1 MVEKV
6 RKTLDEGGGTGDV
19 LTEWFDCIDYNL
31 LLARLNAYGF
41 EKQSIDFTYSHIT
54 KRKQRAKV
62 EYADSSSQMFFFRS
76 ASRSFRTTFIQYVC
90 LWRTRYR
97 YSSNIENALDSLQG
111 E

>member
-6 RKTLDEGGGTGDV
+6 RKTLDEGGWTGDV

-54 KRKQRAKV
+54 KRKQRTKV
-62 EYADSSSQMFFFRS
+62 EYGDSSSQMFFSGVPQGVLGLLLFNM
-76 ASRSFRTTFIQYVC
+76 YVC
-90 LWRTRYR
+90 DVLLTD
-97 YSSNIENALDSLQG
+97 ILQI
-111 E
+111 